1 MRETHPCLVSALPW
15 HSCRAAA
22 MSSALRTSVMLIF
35 HLFTQNKQ
43 DVVNG
48 KQKHARLGGT
58 HTPTPRPTE
67 NANLL
72 KNFKM

>member
-1 MRETHPCLVSALPW
+1 MRETHPCLVSTLPW

-48 KQKHARLGGT
+48 KQKHARLGGPQPP
-58 HTPTPRPTE
+58 HPQAHRKCKFVE
-67 NANLL
+67 N
-72 KNFKM
+72 F